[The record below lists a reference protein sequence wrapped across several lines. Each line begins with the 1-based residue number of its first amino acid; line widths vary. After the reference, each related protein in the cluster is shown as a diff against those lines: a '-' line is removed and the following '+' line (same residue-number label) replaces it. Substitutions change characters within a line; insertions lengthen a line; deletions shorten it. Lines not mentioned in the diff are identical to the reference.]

1 MVADTLARG
10 EIPDGID
17 SAEHALLDW
26 CGLMTLRPSENTA
39 SHVEA
44 VRRAGWSDEQI
55 AEAVYVTAMFA
66 FFNRIADAFGLDDPG
81 YGAMGEGAMGEGAMG
96 EGAMGE
102 AGIVPATR
110 FAPSEPPSSSGVDGA
125 HADPVESPSDPPSPD
140 QPS

>member
-10 EIPDGID
+10 NIPDGID
-17 SAEHALLDW
+17 SAERALLDW

-44 VRRAGWSDEQI
+44 VRGAGWSDEQI

-81 YGAMGEGAMGEGAMG
+81 YGAMGEGSMSEG
-96 EGAMGE
+96 
-102 AGIVPATR
+102 GIVPATR
-110 FAPSEPPSSSGVDGA
+110 FAPSEPPSSSGVGGA
-125 HADPVESPSDPPSPD
+125 HADPVESPTD
-140 QPS
+140 QPSSDQPSSDQPS